1 MPTITIGGRD
11 GEIVSLGGHAGDYV
25 LTAWVV
31 RVDGVIR
38 LVKAIRFRLTGS
50 YILGLV
56 GCTASQG

>member
-11 GEIVSLGGHAGDYV
+11 GEIVSFGGHAGNYV
-25 LTAWVV
+25 LTARVV
-31 RVDGVIR
+31 RVDGMIR

-56 GCTASQG
+56 W